1 MPDDAR
7 VCPACGARNAPEAS
21 VCDLCGHDF
30 ADPDFVDDLAPDDG
44 GADHAADLARGGS
57 TDGSTGDGA
66 GEAGQ
71 GVFCIACGARNPAA
85 ARFCSRCGVR
95 LVAPDS
101 SGAADATVP
110 VVTPAAPARVA
121 PPAAAPPV
129 PPESARRIAVLVVGA
144 LLLVAGLYL
153 ATVASK
159 QSGAPAPAFRTA
171 DDMAAGGVSQ
181 TPAGGAA
188 PAAPAAP
195 TGATLSATDQATVTA
210 LENRVAAASG
220 AEQAGLRREL
230 ANLLIG
236 LGQPE
241 RAGDVEAEL
250 ARVERTAAAWRRAG
264 DRYYEALQMLPED
277 QRSAIAPRVVAAYD
291 SVLAREA
298 NDLDAR
304 TRLGWAAQYDATGNP
319 MRAITET
326 NAVLERDST
335 HLGASYNRGWFLVRI
350 GRVDQAK
357 AQFRKVQRLAGA
369 DSPLGREAQ
378 SVIETLDTQQTPVAG
393 PQGAAPPA
401 AAPSSAAPARQ

>member
-7 VCPACGARNAPEAS
+7 VCPACGARNAPGAP
-21 VCDLCGHDF
+21 VCVLCGHDL
-30 ADPDFVDDLAPDDG
+30 DDLDTDPPVGSGDASGRRDGAGPAP
-44 GADHAADLARGGS
+44 
-57 TDGSTGDGA
+57 TPGSTGDGA

-71 GVFCIACGARNPAA
+71 ALFCIVCGARNPPS
-85 ARFCSRCGVR
+85 ARFCAQCGAR
-95 LVAPDS
+95 LVAPEG
-101 SGAADATVP
+101 GAAVPRVIPAGTSVP
-110 VVTPAAPARVA
+110 VAGTRVA
-121 PPAAAPPV
+121 PGEAPPPV
-129 PPESARRIAVLVVGA
+129 PPESARRIAILIVGA
-144 LLLVAGLYL
+144 VLLVAGLYL

-159 QSGAPAPAFRTA
+159 QSGAPAPSFRTA

-188 PAAPAAP
+188 APAAP
-195 TGATLSATDQATVTA
+195 TGTPLSATDQATVTA
-210 LENRVAAASG
+210 LENRVAAATG

-230 ANLLIG
+230 ANLLTG
-236 LGQPE
+236 LGQNE
-241 RAGDVEAEL
+241 RAGDVEADL
-250 ARVERTAAAWRRAG
+250 AATERTAAAWRRAG
-264 DRYYEALQMLPED
+264 DRYYEALQMMPED
-277 QRSAIAPRVVAAYD
+277 QRTAIAPRVVAAYD

-298 NDLDAR
+298 SDLDAR

-357 AQFRKVQRLAGA
+357 EQFRKVQRLAGA

-378 SVIETLDTQQTPVAG
+378 SVIETLDTQGTPVAG
-393 PQGAAPPA
+393 PQGAAPSTP
-401 AAPSSAAPARQ
+401 APARQ